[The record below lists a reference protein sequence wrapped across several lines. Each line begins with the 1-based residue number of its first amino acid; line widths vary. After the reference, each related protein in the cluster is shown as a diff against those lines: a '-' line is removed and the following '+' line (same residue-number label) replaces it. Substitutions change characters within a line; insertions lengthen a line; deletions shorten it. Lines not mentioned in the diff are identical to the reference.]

1 MAGSL
6 LRKIPAYVLGVWI
19 SAIFLDSLR
28 FKFTG
33 HETPRHIF
41 ETLRDWSGIAL
52 FYPAGPWIIGLAEL
66 TASLLVLGVPFI
78 ILLTTRKPGQ
88 AALSQTLGG
97 LLALAVLSGAIV
109 FHLFT
114 PLGIETPTAWDN
126 GQPTDWSPALF
137 IAACLTWVAGAILVL
152 LRGGEALRILKGN
165 PD

>member
-66 TASLLVLGVPFI
+66 TASLLVLGVPFF

-97 LLALAVLSGAIV
+97 LLALAVMSGAIV

-114 PLGIETPTAWDN
+114 PLGIDPNND
-126 GQPTDWSPALF
+126 GGGLF
-137 IAACLTWVAGAILVL
+137 IAACVVWATSIIMLIIRRKELAAVGAGLYQAFF
-152 LRGGEALRILKGN
+152 GKSEA
-165 PD
+165 

>member
-1 MAGSL
+1 M
-6 LRKIPAYVLGVWI
+6 
-19 SAIFLDSLR
+19 
-28 FKFTG
+28 
-33 HETPRHIF
+33 
-41 ETLRDWSGIAL
+41 
-52 FYPAGPWIIGLAEL
+52 

-97 LLALAVLSGAIV
+97 LLALAVMSGAIV

-137 IAACLTWVAGAILVL
+137 IAACLTWVAGAMLVL